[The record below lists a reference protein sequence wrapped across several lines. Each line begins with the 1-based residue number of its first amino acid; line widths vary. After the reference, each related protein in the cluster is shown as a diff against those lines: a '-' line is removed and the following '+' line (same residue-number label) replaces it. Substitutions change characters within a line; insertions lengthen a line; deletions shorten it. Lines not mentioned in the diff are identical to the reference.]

1 MAWRNPMN
9 TLISLLLLTLIMLAG
24 PAVIALWYFR
34 GRQV

>member
-1 MAWRNPMN
+1 MN